1 MFNVG
6 DMVQVKPSA
15 SSNYTITTEDATL
28 EVVEMRGR
36 DTMILKVIY
45 HRSKP
50 HTIGSRHGV
59 PCSDFVYLGSVN
71 SIVQVSSLN
80 YIQSSELSDEDKKL
94 IEGALS
100 CLK

>member
-15 SSNYTITTEDATL
+15 ASNYTITTEDATL
-28 EVVEMRGR
+28 EVVEILNR
-36 DTMILKVIY
+36 DTMVLKVIY

-50 HTIGSRHGV
+50 HTIGSRHAV
-59 PCSDFVYLGSVN
+59 PRRDFVYLGSVN
-71 SIVQVSSLN
+71 NIVQVSSLN